1 MNKYTSP
8 PLQQR
13 ILILTQYF
21 PPETGAP
28 QNRLYDLALKLQ
40 EFGASVSVLTAFPNY
55 PQYRIPEAYS
65 GKIYSWENMEGL
77 EVHRSWVYVSDQ
89 KSVIRR
95 LLNYFSFTFS
105 SFLAGWFKAGKADL
119 IICESPPLFL
129 GFTAVLLKY
138 IKGARLV
145 FNVSDLWP
153 ESAVKLGIVT
163 NPLLIRLSTWLE
175 HWIYRHSDRI
185 SGQTQ
190 GIVSDI
196 QGRFPDKPVFWL
208 PNGVDSEE
216 IENRITGKDWRGS
229 HGFQADDILVYFGG
243 LLGYAQGL
251 DTLIKAAKEVTDL
264 PLVKIIIMGEG
275 PEKERLQDL
284 KTALQADNLYFFP
297 GVSKQEII
305 DVIWNM
311 DIGIIPLKKL
321 DLFKGA
327 IPSKIFEILYLKKP
341 VLLGIEGEAKDLFI
355 EEAGA
360 GLAFEPENH
369 LELAQGIR
377 HYATHPDEIKTHGQ
391 RGHDFVV
398 QRFDRRHI
406 AAAFWDWIQ

>member
-1 MNKYTSP
+1 MK
-8 PLQQR
+8 
-13 ILILTQYF
+13 ILLLTQYF

-65 GKIYSWENMEGL
+65 GKIYSRENMEGL
-77 EVHRSWVYVSDQ
+77 EVHRSWIYASPQ

-105 SFLAGWFKAGKADL
+105 SFLAGCFKAGKADL

-163 NPLLIRLSTWLE
+163 NPWLIRLSTWLE
-175 HWIYRHSDRI
+175 HWIYRHSDHI

-196 QGRFPDKPVFWL
+196 QRRFPDKPVFWL

-216 IENRITGKDWRGS
+216 IETRITGKDWRGS
-229 HGFQADDILVYFGG
+229 NGFHTDDILVYFGG

-251 DTLIKAAKEVTDL
+251 DTLVKAAKEVTDL
-264 PLVKIIIMGEG
+264 HRVKIIIMGEG
-275 PEKERLQDL
+275 PEKERLQAL

-360 GLAFEPENH
+360 GVAFEPENH

-406 AAAFWDWIQ
+406 AAAFWDWFQ